1 MLKVC
6 VVSQRVPFPPNKG
19 EKLRT
24 YHQVEY
30 LVSLGY
36 NVEVLSL
43 CESEEDKR
51 FAEQLAEKLSIYVSV
66 YQPGSKLARYGW
78 ALLNNLPI
86 SVGAFRAGDLQ
97 SAINDRLN
105 GNSDVMLLAASSLS
119 HYVFSSPVYP
129 KSNCKL
135 LMDFMDVDSDKWRQY
150 ADTSKFPMNWVYGRE
165 SKGVRALEA
174 TTNQKFDRCFLI
186 AQEEAKLFHEQ
197 VDNSKQV
204 IVLGNGLD
212 FDAFYPASKKGAEK
226 SEQTPPNFLFT
237 GVMDYKPNIDAVLW
251 FVKACWPIVRQS
263 FPTAQFTIAGMNPT
277 DEIKSLNGKDGIE
290 VTGFVDEILPYFHG
304 ADVFVAPFRLA
315 SGVQNKVLQ
324 AAACALPIVT
334 TPMGAEGIHFANKET
349 MWIEDNAEDF
359 VNACIDAVSSS
370 SLGSSSIVSPSKAQ
384 LSYEAIRLEY
394 SWEQKLL
401 PLKEALEQL

>member
-36 NVEVLSL
+36 NIEVLSL

-51 FAEQLAEKLSIYVSV
+51 FAEQLAKKLNINVSV

-97 SAINDRLN
+97 SAIDDRLN

-129 KSNCKL
+129 KTNCKL

-150 ADTSKFPMNWVYGRE
+150 ADTSNWPMNWVYGRE
-165 SKGVRALEA
+165 SKGIRALEA

-186 AQEEAKLFHEQ
+186 AEEETKLFHEK

-251 FVKACWPIVRQS
+251 FVKACWPLVRES

-290 VTGFVDEILPYFHG
+290 VTGFVDEILPYFHR
-304 ADVFVAPFRLA
+304 ADVFVA
-315 SGVQNKVLQ
+315 NIVLS
-324 AAACALPIVT
+324 LILHS
-334 TPMGAEGIHFANKET
+334 ISLK
-349 MWIEDNAEDF
+349 
-359 VNACIDAVSSS
+359 SS
-370 SLGSSSIVSPSKAQ
+370 P
-384 LSYEAIRLEY
+384 
-394 SWEQKLL
+394 KLFTS
-401 PLKEALEQL
+401 